1 MEKTRKKFL
10 KYGFC
15 KKSLTK
21 ITFAKSVQ
29 LVRVSFFRSDFLQNP
44 YFKRFPD
51 FYCESVFRG
60 SYNYC
65 LTWETSPVPLLLP
78 WRRYNTPTSVDHRR
92 RSGHIG
98 QVNFTKFVLF
108 QILWRFG
115 MAFGPLI
122 HFEVVEEINSFLT

>member
-1 MEKTRKKFL
+1 MDFVSHLE
-10 KYGFC
+10 
-15 KKSLTK
+15 KSLLPK
-21 ITFAKSVQ
+21 VYNWSEFHFY
-29 LVRVSFFRSDFLQNP
+29 FFRSDFLQNP

-92 RSGHIG
+92 RSVHIG

-122 HFEVVEEINSFLT
+122 HFEVVEEINSFLTWKIWRIVQ